1 MIDELL
7 VKYKHID
14 DTSSRGYISA
24 TTYNGRV
31 ADILPMLKQVD
42 SIKLNDDW
50 FVYVSSEFVPAKSNP
65 ELDVLYIYVEGYDEG
80 GDID

>member
-14 DTSSRGYISA
+14 DTSSHGYISA
-24 TTYNGRV
+24 TIYKGRV
-31 ADILPMLKQVD
+31 ADILPVIKQVD

-50 FVYVSSEFVPAKSNP
+50 FVYQSSEFQPSSGVGF
-65 ELDVLYIYVEGYDEG
+65 LDVLYIYVEGYDERG
-80 GDID
+80 